1 MGKGSGGTR
10 KTNIYTVNN
19 TVSKKISESANR
31 NEVRMY
37 SFNGEEARLFI
48 EDFYNTPPRERVNGK
63 FVMSIGRADS
73 DLVNYADRNNIFLAS
88 DEEFMDYNSLSHTRR
103 ASKVEA
109 GIAPSIEDVAN
120 FPKNRHSMSLYYDTS
135 KNNFVYNDGVN
146 KWIVEP
152 NGEHKKI
159 KGQPNRCLYITGS
172 KISDEEFSE
181 FRSPNGK
188 YRRIR

>member
-1 MGKGSGGTR
+1 MSKSSGGTR

-19 TVSKKISESANR
+19 TVSKNTSESVNR

-146 KWIVEP
+146 KWIV
-152 NGEHKKI
+152 
-159 KGQPNRCLYITGS
+159 
-172 KISDEEFSE
+172 
-181 FRSPNGK
+181 
-188 YRRIR
+188 